1 VEVGNGFTAVGA
13 VVDDETKAAGE
24 VEFPG
29 ENAGGE
35 KEVAEERLVGGDG
48 FANARN
54 GLLRDDQQ
62 VNGSLGLD
70 VVQDEAEVVLVFD
83 LGGNFAVD
91 DALEEGL
98 RHGGEFTG
106 ENGGNGELSLRDS
119 RRAESAGRRRR

>member
-1 VEVGNGFTAVGA
+1 MEVRNGFTAVGA

-98 RHGGEFTG
+98 RHGGK
-106 ENGGNGELSLRDS
+106 LRLERVEDT
-119 RRAESAGRRRR
+119 E